1 MKERAVPLFVP
12 PAVRPKMAPQP
23 QHFPALPRR
32 CEDTDLRLAITR
44 VDHSGRV
51 GDRWLID
58 ALGWQPGDRHEVVV
72 TPDGAVVSV
81 DPEGSY
87 RIDKRRH
94 VFLPAAVRQGL
105 GVATNDRV
113 VLVARLEIATLTIHA
128 TSTIADLILQHY
140 VTQEASRGW

>member
-12 PAVRPKMAPQP
+12 PAVRPKRTPQP
-23 QHFPALPRR
+23 QHFPTLPRR
-32 CEDTDLRLAITR
+32 CADTDLRLAITR

-58 ALGWQPGDRHEVVV
+58 ALGWRPGDRHEVAV

-81 DPEGSY
+81 ALEGSY
-87 RIDKRRH
+87 HVNTRRH

-105 GVATNDRV
+105 GVAANDRV
-113 VLVARLEIATLTIHA
+113 VLVARLEAATLTIHA
-128 TSTIADLILQHY
+128 ASTIADLILQHY
-140 VTQEASRGW
+140 VMQEASRGW